1 METNKKPSQWMTFI
15 GIILIL
21 AGAYGIARTAINMVA
36 FEKYPQ
42 EGVYPPLPFFQGG
55 MYPTPYYG
63 REGDC
68 IANNSIIY
76 PIYDN
81 TGKIVKQTEEEKAEA
96 KKMQEI
102 QKENCL
108 AGVRESRDKAKI
120 NDISQSMLLLFLG
133 AGVLAGRK
141 IFKQE

>member
-1 METNKKPSQWMTFI
+1 MEPNKKSTQWLTFI
-15 GIILIL
+15 AVILLL
-21 AGAYGIARTAINMVA
+21 AGIYGVARTSINLVA

-76 PIYDN
+76 PVYDSM
-81 TGKIVKQTEEEKAEA
+81 GKPVKQTEEEKAEA
-96 KKMQEI
+96 RRIMEI

-108 AGVRESRDKAKI
+108 AGVKESRDKAKI
-120 NDISQSMLLLFLG
+120 NDISQSLLLLFLG
-133 AGVLAGRK
+133 SGVLAARK